1 MPRVLK
7 RIESVVPRRAAG
19 YGGKARSLATL
30 ARAGFPVPAAYAMPG
45 WVGDSFFTSV
55 LDVSDRPRALLRTPY
70 VTDERLRSI
79 RERVRDSTLPQDVVR
94 SVSDALL
101 ALRDE
106 GAVGFAVRS
115 SATHEDQEG
124 ASAAGMHSTLL
135 NLIREDEVLDGIK
148 TCWSSLFQP
157 RVFSYLR
164 ALGEDVPV
172 SLGVVIQAMVPAEI
186 SGVLFTCNPLT
197 GDRGEVVINASYGLG
212 SSVVDGRVTPDT
224 YRVDKATGQL
234 RDQVIGGKAQKTMLV
249 PSGGVR
255 ELQVEPGERE
265 RPVLSEQQLFHLRE
279 LAGRIEEH
287 FGGNR
292 DVEWAIAGQQV
303 FVLQA
308 RPIVMPHARG
318 RRGSRREQPRDRRKI
333 VWSNANIG
341 EALPG
346 VATPLTWSVLSH
358 FSDLGFRRAFG
369 ALGCTVPRDAELVG
383 DFRGRIYV
391 NLSEFTSI
399 LSQIP
404 WIHPATLVQLGGG
417 RYASEL
423 DEVVVHRSSTS
434 FLLRLP
440 QTVTRYVRENFRL
453 QARIAEFEEFF
464 AEERA
469 RMASVDP
476 RLLEPTGLNRMLS
489 DAERL
494 LDATGSIMLTV
505 YANLL
510 TAVLVLIGLLRTF
523 TPDESDGLYR
533 DLLSG
538 LRDVDSARPG
548 FALWRIAQLAKN
560 EPAAAQYIREADLA
574 KLKIQDLPAGPTRDA
589 LLRFIEEFGYR
600 GIREA
605 EIAEPRWAENPT
617 LMFAALRSH
626 LAADLDLGEREASL
640 ARKRQNA
647 EDQVEARVPFAF
659 RPAVRRL
666 LAAVRR
672 FTRMREHLR
681 GNVVEVLGMFRRVAL
696 ESSRRI
702 RAREPEAGPDAAF
715 FLSVA
720 ELRRVLHDQ
729 NERVAIR
736 VQRRRL
742 EYERNKSLPDPPTM
756 FVGFPPAE
764 TTPIARSSRLHGLA
778 ASGGVA
784 EGRARILQDPRQA
797 AEFAPGEILV
807 VAAADTGWAPLFLA
821 ASGVVTELGG
831 PLSHAAIIL
840 REYAVP
846 AVVNV
851 TNATRALQEGEW
863 VRIDGDAGTV
873 EILGAETR
881 SRVAG
886 DGPRG

>member
-1 MPRVLK
+1 
-7 RIESVVPRRAAG
+7 
-19 YGGKARSLATL
+19 
-30 ARAGFPVPAAYAMPG
+30 MPG

-55 LDVSDRPRALLRTPY
+55 LDVADRPRALLREPH
-70 VTDERLRSI
+70 VTDERLRTI
-79 RERVRDSTLPQDVVR
+79 RERVRNSTLPQDVVS

-101 ALRDE
+101 ALREE
-106 GAVGFAVRS
+106 GALGFAVRS

-148 TCWSSLFQP
+148 MCWSSLFQP
-157 RVFSYLR
+157 RVLSYLR
-164 ALGEDVPV
+164 ALGEDVSV
-172 SLGVVIQAMVPAEI
+172 SVGVVIQAMVPAGA

-197 GDRGEVVINASYGLG
+197 GDAGEVVINAAYGLG

-224 YRVDKATGQL
+224 YRMDKATGQL
-234 RDQVIGGKAQKTMLV
+234 RDRVIGGKAQQTVLV

-255 ELQVEPGERE
+255 EVQVAPEERA
-265 RPVLSEQQLFHLRE
+265 RAVLNEHLLLNLSE

-308 RPIVMPHARG
+308 RPIVVPRARG
-318 RRGSRREQPRDRRKI
+318 RKGSRHEHARDRRKL

-346 VATPLTWSVLSH
+346 AATPFTWSVLNH

-383 DFRGRIYV
+383 DFRGRVYI
-391 NLSEFTSI
+391 NLTELTSI

-404 WIHPATLVQLGGG
+404 WIHPSALVQLGGG

-423 DEVVVHRSSTS
+423 DEVVAHRSSTG

-440 QTVTRYVRENFRL
+440 QTVTRYARENFRL
-453 QARIAEFEEFF
+453 QARIAEFEEYF
-464 AEERA
+464 AEERV
-469 RMASVDP
+469 RMSSVDP
-476 RLLEPTGLNRMLS
+476 RLLEPTGLDRMLS
-489 DAERL
+489 DVEHL
-494 LDATGSIMLTV
+494 LDETGSVMLAA

-510 TAVLVLIGLLRTF
+510 TATLVLIGILRTF
-523 TPDESDGLYR
+523 ARDESSGLYR

-538 LRDVDSARPG
+538 LKNVDSARPG

-560 EPAAAQYIREADLA
+560 DPAAAERIRETDLS
-574 KLKIQDLPAGPTRDA
+574 KLSVEELPDGPTRDA
-589 LLRFIEEFGYR
+589 LHRFFVEFGYR
-600 GIREA
+600 GVREA
-605 EIAEPRWAENPT
+605 EIAEPRWAEDPT
-617 LMFAALRSH
+617 VMFAALRSH
-626 LAADLDLGEREASL
+626 LAGDLDLGQRETAL
-640 ARKRQNA
+640 ARTRQEA
-647 EDQVEARVPFAF
+647 EDKVETSVPFAL

-666 LAAVRR
+666 LDAVRR
-672 FTRMREHLR
+672 FTRMRERLR

-702 RAREPEAGPDAAF
+702 LAREPEAGPDAAF

-720 ELRRVLHDQ
+720 ELRRVLRDD

-742 EYERNKSLPDPPTM
+742 EYERNRALPDPPTT
-756 FVGFPPAE
+756 FVGFPPDDAVSI
-764 TTPIARSSRLHGLA
+764 PKASCLHGLA
-778 ASGGVA
+778 ASSGVA
-784 EGRARILQDPRQA
+784 EGRARILRDPSQA
-797 AEFAPGEILV
+797 AELAPGEILV

-821 ASGVVTELGG
+821 AAGVVTELGG

-851 TNATRALQEGEW
+851 ENATRALQSGEW
-863 VRIDGDAGTV
+863 IRVDGDAGTV
-873 EILGAETR
+873 EILGA
-881 SRVAG
+881 
-886 DGPRG
+886 

>member
-1 MPRVLK
+1 
-7 RIESVVPRRAAG
+7 
-19 YGGKARSLATL
+19 
-30 ARAGFPVPAAYAMPG
+30 MPG

-55 LDVSDRPRALLRTPY
+55 LDMADRPRALLRSAY
-70 VTDERLRSI
+70 VTDARLRAI

-101 ALRDE
+101 AMRDE
-106 GAVGFAVRS
+106 GAMGFAVRS
-115 SATHEDQEG
+115 SAIHEDQEG

-148 TCWSSLFQP
+148 MCWASFFQP

-164 ALGEDVPV
+164 ALGEDVQV
-172 SLGVVIQAMVPAEI
+172 SLGVVIQAMVPAEV

-197 GDRGEVVINASYGLG
+197 GDPGEIVINASYGLG

-224 YRVDKATGQL
+224 YRIDKATGQL
-234 RDQVIGGKAQKTMLV
+234 RDQIIGGKAQQTVLA

-255 ELQVEPGERE
+255 EVQVESAERE
-265 RPVLSEQQLFHLRE
+265 RAALSEQHLLHLRE
-279 LAGRIEEH
+279 LAERIEEH

-308 RPIVMPHARG
+308 RPVVVPHTRG
-318 RRGSRREQPRDRRKI
+318 RRASRREQPRDRRKI

-358 FSDLGFRRAFG
+358 FSNLGFRRAFG

-391 NLSEFTSI
+391 NLTEFTSI

-404 WIHPATLVQLGGG
+404 WIHPSALVQLGGG

-423 DEVVVHRSSTS
+423 DEVVARRSSTG

-453 QARIAEFEEFF
+453 QARIAEFEEYF
-464 AEERA
+464 AEERI
-469 RMASVDP
+469 RMVSVDP
-476 RLLEPTGLNRMLS
+476 RLLEPTGLDRMLS
-489 DAERL
+489 DAEHL
-494 LDATGSIMLTV
+494 LDETGSIMLTA

-510 TAVLVLIGLLRTF
+510 TAVLVLIGVLRTF
-523 TPDESDGLYR
+523 APDAGKGLYR

-538 LRDVDSARPG
+538 LQDVDSARPG
-548 FALWRIAQLAKN
+548 FMLWRIAQLAKN
-560 EPAAAQYIREADLA
+560 EPAAADRIREANNT
-574 KLKIQDLPAGPTRDA
+574 KLSVKELPAGPTRDA

-600 GIREA
+600 GVREA
-605 EIAEPRWAENPT
+605 EIAEPRWAEDPT

-626 LAADLDLGEREASL
+626 LAGNLDLGQRESRL
-640 ARKRQNA
+640 ARARQDA
-647 EDQVEARVPFAF
+647 EQKVEAHVPLLL
-659 RPAVRRL
+659 RSAVRRL
-666 LAAVRR
+666 LDAVRR
-672 FTRMREHLR
+672 FTRMRERLR

-720 ELRRVLHDQ
+720 ELRRVLHDD

-742 EYERNKSLPDPPTM
+742 EYERNKALPEPPTT

-764 TTPIARSSRLHGLA
+764 TMSIPKSRRLHGLA

-784 EGRARILQDPRQA
+784 EGRARILRDPRQA
-797 AEFAPGEILV
+797 ADLAPGQILV

-821 ASGVVTELGG
+821 AAGVVTELGG

-851 TNATRALQEGEW
+851 TNATRALQEGDW
-863 VRIDGDAGTV
+863 IRVDGDAGTV
-873 EILGAETR
+873 EILGA
-881 SRVAG
+881 
-886 DGPRG
+886 

>member
-19 YGGKARSLATL
+19 YGGKARGLAAL

-55 LDVSDRPRALLRTPY
+55 LDVADRPRALLREPH
-70 VTDERLRSI
+70 VTDERLRTI
-79 RERVRDSTLPQDVVR
+79 RERVRNSTLPQDVVS

-101 ALRDE
+101 ALREE

-148 TCWSSLFQP
+148 MCWSSLFQP
-157 RVFSYLR
+157 RVLSYLR
-164 ALGEDVPV
+164 ALGEDVSV
-172 SLGVVIQAMVPAEI
+172 SVGVVIQAMVPAGA

-197 GDRGEVVINASYGLG
+197 GDAGEVVINAAYGLG

-224 YRVDKATGQL
+224 YRMDKATGQL
-234 RDQVIGGKAQKTMLV
+234 RDRVIGGKAQQTVLV

-255 ELQVEPGERE
+255 EVQVAPEERA
-265 RPVLSEQQLFHLRE
+265 RAVLNEHLLLNLSE

-308 RPIVMPHARG
+308 RPIVVPRARG
-318 RRGSRREQPRDRRKI
+318 RKGSRHEHARDRRKL

-346 VATPLTWSVLSH
+346 AATPFTWSVLNH

-383 DFRGRIYV
+383 DFRGRVYI
-391 NLSEFTSI
+391 NLTELTSI

-404 WIHPATLVQLGGG
+404 WIHPSALVQLGGG

-423 DEVVVHRSSTS
+423 DEVVAHRSSTG

-440 QTVTRYVRENFRL
+440 QTVTRYARENFRL
-453 QARIAEFEEFF
+453 QARIAEFEEYF
-464 AEERA
+464 AEERV
-469 RMASVDP
+469 RMSSVDP
-476 RLLEPTGLNRMLS
+476 RLLEPTGLDRMLS
-489 DAERL
+489 DVEHL
-494 LDATGSIMLTV
+494 LDETGSVMLAA

-510 TAVLVLIGLLRTF
+510 TATLVLIGILRTF
-523 TPDESDGLYR
+523 ARDESSGLYR

-538 LRDVDSARPG
+538 LKNVDSARPG

-560 EPAAAQYIREADLA
+560 DPAAAERIRETDLS
-574 KLKIQDLPAGPTRDA
+574 KLSVEELPAGPTRDA
-589 LLRFIEEFGYR
+589 LHRFFVEFGYR
-600 GIREA
+600 GVREA
-605 EIAEPRWAENPT
+605 EIAEPRWAEDPT
-617 LMFAALRSH
+617 VMFAALRSH
-626 LAADLDLGEREASL
+626 LAGDLDLGQRETAL
-640 ARKRQNA
+640 ARTRQEA
-647 EDQVEARVPFAF
+647 EDKVETSLPFAL

-666 LAAVRR
+666 LDAVRR
-672 FTRMREHLR
+672 FTRMRERLR

-702 RAREPEAGPDAAF
+702 LAREPEAGPDAAF

-720 ELRRVLHDQ
+720 ELRRVLRDD

-742 EYERNKSLPDPPTM
+742 EYERNRALPDPPTT
-756 FVGFPPAE
+756 FVGFPPDDAVSI
-764 TTPIARSSRLHGLA
+764 PKASCLHGLA
-778 ASGGVA
+778 ASSGVA
-784 EGRARILQDPRQA
+784 EGRARILRDPSQA
-797 AEFAPGEILV
+797 AELAPGEILV

-821 ASGVVTELGG
+821 AAGVVTELGG

-851 TNATRALQEGEW
+851 ENATRALQSGEW
-863 VRIDGDAGTV
+863 IRVDGDAGTV
-873 EILGAETR
+873 EILGA
-881 SRVAG
+881 
-886 DGPRG
+886 

>member
-7 RIESVVPRRAAG
+7 RIESVVPRRATG
-19 YGGKARSLATL
+19 YGGKTRSLAAL

-45 WVGDSFFTSV
+45 WVADSFFTSV
-55 LDVSDRPRALLRTPY
+55 LEVADRPRALLRTPH
-70 VTDERLRSI
+70 VTDARLRTI
-79 RERVRDSTLPQDVVR
+79 RERVCNATLPQDVVR
-94 SVSDALL
+94 SVRDALL
-101 ALRDE
+101 AMRGE

-135 NLIREDEVLDGIK
+135 NLIREDDVLDGIK

-164 ALGEDVPV
+164 AIGEDIPV
-172 SLGVVIQAMVPAEI
+172 SLGAVIQAMVPAEV

-197 GDRGEVVINASYGLG
+197 GDTGEVVINASYGLG

-224 YRVDKATGQL
+224 YRIDKATGQL
-234 RDQVIGGKAQKTMLV
+234 RDQVIGGKAQQTVLV

-255 ELQVEPGERE
+255 EVQVESAKRE
-265 RPVLSEQQLFHLRE
+265 RAVLDEQQLLHLQE
-279 LAGRIEEH
+279 LATRIEEH
-287 FGGNR
+287 FGGSR
-292 DVEWAIAGQQV
+292 DVEWAIAGHQV

-308 RPIVMPHARG
+308 RPIVVPRART
-318 RRGSRREQPRDRRKI
+318 RRSSRGEQPRDRRKL

-391 NLSEFTSI
+391 NLTEFTSI

-404 WIHPATLVQLGGG
+404 WIHPSTLVELGGG

-423 DEVVVHRSSTS
+423 DEVVAHRSSTG
-434 FLLRLP
+434 FVLRLP

-453 QARIAEFEEFF
+453 QTRIAEFEEYF
-464 AEERA
+464 AEESV

-476 RLLEPTGLNRMLS
+476 RLLEPTGLDRMLS
-489 DAERL
+489 DAEHL
-494 LDATGSIMLTV
+494 LDETGSIMLTA

-510 TAVLVLIGLLRTF
+510 TAVLVLVGVLRTF
-523 TPDESDGLYR
+523 ASDQGSGLYR

-538 LRDVDSARPG
+538 LQDVESARPG
-548 FALWRIAQLAKN
+548 FALLRIAQLAKSDPVTA
-560 EPAAAQYIREADLA
+560 ERIREDELSR
-574 KLKIQDLPAGPTRDA
+574 LSVDGLPAGPTRDA
-589 LLRFIEEFGYR
+589 LRRFVEEFGYR
-600 GIREA
+600 GVREA
-605 EIAEPRWAENPT
+605 EIAEPRWAEDPT

-626 LAADLDLGEREASL
+626 LAGDLDLGQREAML
-640 ARKRQNA
+640 ANKRRKA
-647 EDQVEARVPFAF
+647 EEKVEASVPLAL
-659 RPAVRRL
+659 RPAIRRL
-666 LAAVRR
+666 LSAVRR
-672 FTRMREHLR
+672 FTRMRERLR
-681 GNVVEVLGMFRRVAL
+681 DHVVEVLGMFRRVAL

-715 FLSVA
+715 FLSVV
-720 ELRRVLHDQ
+720 ELRRVLHDE

-742 EYERNKSLPDPPTM
+742 EYERNRALPEPPTT
-756 FVGFPPAE
+756 FVGFPPVDAVS
-764 TTPIARSSRLHGLA
+764 TTTSGRLNGLA

-784 EGRARILQDPRQA
+784 EGRARILREPSQA
-797 AEFAPGEILV
+797 AELAPGEILV

-851 TNATRALQEGEW
+851 TNATRTLQEGAW
-863 VRIDGDAGTV
+863 IRIDGDAGTV
-873 EILGAETR
+873 EILSG
-881 SRVAG
+881 
-886 DGPRG
+886 